1 MVNILVRQMS
11 RTLSRLVL
19 YVPGILAT
27 SIKSAQW
34 MNGTI
39 KPSLKFLLARQLD
52 ATHSLIVRS
61 QPLAAAVLFRYCIH
75 FGREAITAGSPPG
88 LSPSTRGR
96 FGGSVCDKLRPERSA
111 PLRAIT
117 AARSGCT
124 NDDVFRVVAS
134 ADVLFPFVVVNDEA
148 APLLVGILELA
159 DFRGIFNFMPS
170 DRSFGLA
177 NTSRLAS

>member
-1 MVNILVRQMS
+1 MG
-11 RTLSRLVL
+11 RTLPALL
-19 YVPGILAT
+19 LHVPGILAT
-27 SIKSAQW
+27 SIISAQW
-34 MNGTI
+34 TNRTV
-39 KPSLKFLLARQLD
+39 KPILNFRLARQSD
-52 ATHSLIVRS
+52 APHSLIVGS
-61 QPLAAAVLFRYCIH
+61 HPLAAAVLFRYCIH

-96 FGGSVCDKLRPERSA
+96 FGGSVCDKLRLERSA

-159 DFRGIFNFMPS
+159 DLRGIFNFMPS